1 MEAYLT
7 SFFIFFL
14 YNFVL
19 RQRDLTGAQPE
30 TLSDLEDYAE
40 QGHSSILY
48 LILEALNVRDQDS
61 EYAASHV
68 GVCSG
73 ITTLMRGFPHHA
85 SQVSCY
91 SCDGT
96 PLTVN

>member
-1 MEAYLT
+1 MEVWLT
-7 SFFIFFL
+7 FFL
-14 YNFVL
+14 HSQSIVG

-48 LILEALNVRDQDS
+48 LILEALSVRDKDS

-85 SQVSCY
+85 AQVR
-91 SCDGT
+91 
-96 PLTVN
+96 